1 MFNLK
6 IKIMFSLKSA
16 QCAKIFGLTDQ
27 QFKTILEQLE
37 FIESDNTPKEKYVE
51 RNLFSVYLK
60 IIDDKDKNKQNFKL
74 TWFITPIGLDYIHKV
89 FLKHG
94 VNVKPSIFI

>member
-1 MFNLK
+1 MEKLN
-6 IKIMFSLKSA
+6 SA
-16 QCAKIFGLTDQ
+16 QCAKILGLTDY

-37 FIESDNTPKEKYVE
+37 FIESDNTPKAKYVE

-60 IIDDKDKNKQNFKL
+60 IIETKDKNQQQYRL
-74 TWFITPIGLDYIHKV
+74 TWLVTPIGLDYIHKV

>member
-1 MFNLK
+1 MYTL
-6 IKIMFSLKSA
+6 SSA
-16 QCAKIFGLTDQ
+16 QCAKILGLSDY

-37 FIESDNTPKEKYVE
+37 FIESDNTPKAKYVE

-60 IIDDKDKNKQNFKL
+60 IIETKDKNQQQYSL
-74 TWFITPIGLDYIHKV
+74 TWLVTPIGLDYIHKV

>member
-1 MFNLK
+1 MYTL
-6 IKIMFSLKSA
+6 SSA
-16 QCAKIFGLTDQ
+16 QCAKIFGLTAQ
-27 QFKTILEQLE
+27 QFNSILEQLE
-37 FIESDNTPKEKYVE
+37 FIESDNTPKEKYIE

-60 IIDDKDKNKQNFKL
+60 IIEAVDKNQQQYRL
-74 TWFITPIGLDYIHKV
+74 SWLVTPIGLDYIHKV

>member
-16 QCAKIFGLTDQ
+16 QCAKILGLTDY

-37 FIESDNTPKEKYVE
+37 FIESDNTPKAKYVE

-60 IIDDKDKNKQNFKL
+60 IIEAKEKNQQQYRL
-74 TWFITPIGLDYIHKV
+74 TWLVTPIGLDYIHRV
-89 FLKHG
+89 FLNHG
-94 VNVKPSIFI
+94 VKVKPSIFV

>member
-1 MFNLK
+1 MEKLN
-6 IKIMFSLKSA
+6 SA
-16 QCAKIFGLTDQ
+16 QCAKILGLTDQ

-37 FIESDNTPKEKYVE
+37 FIESDKTPKEKYVE

-74 TWFITPIGLDYIHKV
+74 TWFITPVGLDYIHKV